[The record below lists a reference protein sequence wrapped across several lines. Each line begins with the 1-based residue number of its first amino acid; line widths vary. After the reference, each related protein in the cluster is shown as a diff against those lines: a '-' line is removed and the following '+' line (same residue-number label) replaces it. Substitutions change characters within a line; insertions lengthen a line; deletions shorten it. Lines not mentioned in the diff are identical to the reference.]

1 VSVDQ
6 SPPQTVPDLP
16 PQVMARF
23 RLVSLERLERIDA
36 AWQAL
41 IAGSGSEAD
50 GETLT
55 RELHTLKGDARVL
68 GLGDVGMLSQRVED
82 LVFAALRRR
91 FQVHE
96 DVDIVMTM
104 AIQFLG
110 MLIRRKAG
118 MVSGGIDLEG
128 FLKQVDAVTLEWLQ
142 QPSSIPAP
150 NTGGS
155 ARRVRTVEPVSATP
169 DTRDRLASLT
179 TDVYLEHLRATGA
192 TRDRLHATFAGLA
205 RAVEELGEVA
215 LGPVVEQHLAA
226 AKALARELGKEEE
239 TRADT
244 GGTRVKERVLEV
256 LGVALVHLLR
266 NAVDHGIEAP
276 ARRAG
281 KGPGTLRVAVRERG
295 SEVELR
301 VEDDGRG
308 VDIAGA
314 RAQAEAIG
322 LVPLGATLTEEAIV
336 DLLFRDGFS
345 TREVPT
351 DVSGRGVGLSAVRAE
366 VEKVGGSIEVSTR
379 PGRGS
384 RFIVRVPLASH
395 RCDVHVFTAAR
406 APIRLAVGAEWEIA
420 PSVGGGARCLTEW
433 LDLPARNPVKTP
445 VALELLLA
453 GDRLLVAAADTPT
466 RASAVRWC
474 PTASSCACEVVRVG
488 DEEALLVR
496 PASLHERAGLR

>member
-1 VSVDQ
+1 MKRLPLQGAATPRASPAAASAALSSYRSRLRSGLPLAARFLLPPWRLSDDRGTDSRGVSGGRACRRGGVGRRAHHGDVQGLGRYARHGSGQRAAHPRARSGARAGAPRGRGRLSGPRVHELVLLQGVRDLDRARSGARRGRAVQDPIPVRSRQALAATKPRRADLLRRRPRRGRRVSVDQ

-226 AKALARELGKEEE
+226 AKALARELGKE
-239 TRADT
+239 
-244 GGTRVKERVLEV
+244 
-256 LGVALVHLLR
+256 
-266 NAVDHGIEAP
+266 
-276 ARRAG
+276 
-281 KGPGTLRVAVRERG
+281 
-295 SEVELR
+295 
-301 VEDDGRG
+301 
-308 VDIAGA
+308 
-314 RAQAEAIG
+314 
-322 LVPLGATLTEEAIV
+322 
-336 DLLFRDGFS
+336 
-345 TREVPT
+345 
-351 DVSGRGVGLSAVRAE
+351 
-366 VEKVGGSIEVSTR
+366 
-379 PGRGS
+379 
-384 RFIVRVPLASH
+384 
-395 RCDVHVFTAAR
+395 
-406 APIRLAVGAEWEIA
+406 
-420 PSVGGGARCLTEW
+420 
-433 LDLPARNPVKTP
+433 
-445 VALELLLA
+445 
-453 GDRLLVAAADTPT
+453 
-466 RASAVRWC
+466 
-474 PTASSCACEVVRVG
+474 
-488 DEEALLVR
+488 
-496 PASLHERAGLR
+496 